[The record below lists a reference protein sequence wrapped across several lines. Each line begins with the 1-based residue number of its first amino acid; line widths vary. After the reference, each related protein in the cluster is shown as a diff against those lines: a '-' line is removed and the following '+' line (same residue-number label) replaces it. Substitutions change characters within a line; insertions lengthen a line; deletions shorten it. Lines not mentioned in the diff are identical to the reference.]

1 MPARPDRTANTD
13 TGGRPLHR
21 SLLRPLRRTVTAA
34 LALSLAGAVVADV
47 GVPRRTAR
55 RPGPGTVRDVPLPF
69 TGGTLTG
76 LGRVTAAGATRLRS
90 AVGLPA
96 DWRSPS
102 VPVGAARMVGLSWR
116 NTPDAPWTTTGGARA
131 WLRTAGSS
139 GWSAWSAAEPADD
152 GPDPGSGEDH
162 PQLVYTDGVWL
173 AAGTRAVQVRIEL
186 PGRAAASVEQ
196 LSAHLVEP
204 DLTPVAPD
212 VPPRGGAGAMPMP
225 PAIITRARWGA
236 DERLRRSPPRYASTV
251 LAAFVHHTGQ
261 TNHYTRAES
270 AALVRAD
277 YLYHVRSRGWNDL
290 GYNFLIDRYGQV
302 FEGRAGGVGR
312 PVIGAC
318 TAGFNTY
325 TSCVALIGTFSSAR
339 PPAVAMA
346 ALRRLLAWKL
356 DLTHVDPAYTT
367 VLTSAG
373 GATTRYRRGTRVR
386 VRTISGHRDTSYTAC
401 PGTAVYRQITRL
413 RLAVAATGGPKIYGG
428 GASAASIDPA
438 EGPPV
443 ALASRFKQRM
453 RWHVEVTGSNGRVL
467 RRWAGIGRSARVVWN
482 GLDAHGLAAPA
493 GRATFTVTA
502 TVGGR
507 AARPLTT
514 SVTVR

>member
-1 MPARPDRTANTD
+1 M
-13 TGGRPLHR
+13 HR
-21 SLLRPLRRTVTAA
+21 SQLRPLRRTVTAA
-34 LALSLAGAVVADV
+34 VALSLACAVVADV
-47 GVPRRTAR
+47 GMPRRPAR
-55 RPGPGTVRDVPLPF
+55 RPGPGTVRDVPLSF
-69 TGGTLTG
+69 GSGTLTG
-76 LGRVTAAGATRLRS
+76 PGRTTAAGATRLR
-90 AVGLPA
+90 AAPGLPG
-96 DWRSPS
+96 DWRSPR

-116 NTPDAPWTTTGGARA
+116 NTPDAPWTATGGARA
-131 WLRTAGSS
+131 WLRTEGSR
-139 GWSAWSAAEPADD
+139 GWSAWNAAEPADD

-162 PQLVYTDGVWL
+162 QQRVYTDGIWL

-212 VPPRGGAGAMPMP
+212 VPPRGGAIAMPRP
-225 PAIITRARWGA
+225 PGIITRARWGA
-236 DERLRRSPPRYASTV
+236 DERLRRGPPRYASTV

-261 TNHYTRAES
+261 TNHYTKGES

-277 YLYHVRSRGWNDL
+277 YLYHVRTRGWNDL

-318 TAGFNTY
+318 TAGFNTS
-325 TSCVALIGTFSSAR
+325 TSCVALLGTFGSAR

-373 GATTRYRRGTRVR
+373 GSTSRYRRGTRVR
-386 VRTISGHRDTSYTAC
+386 LRTISGHRDTSFTAC
-401 PGTAVYRQITRL
+401 PGAAVYRQITSL

-428 GASAASIDPA
+428 TPSADSIDPA
-438 EGPPV
+438 EGPAV
-443 ALASRFKQRM
+443 ALAPRFRQRV
-453 RWHVEVTGSNGRVL
+453 RWHVQVTGSNGRVL
-467 RRWAGIGRSARVVWN
+467 RRWAGIGRTSRIVWN
-482 GLDAHGLAAPA
+482 GLDAHGTAAPA

>member
-1 MPARPDRTANTD
+1 
-13 TGGRPLHR
+13 
-21 SLLRPLRRTVTAA
+21 
-34 LALSLAGAVVADV
+34 
-47 GVPRRTAR
+47 
-55 RPGPGTVRDVPLPF
+55 VPLSF
-69 TGGTLTG
+69 GSGTMS
-76 LGRVTAAGATRLRS
+76 GRLSAAGASRLR
-90 AVGLPA
+90 AAAGQPG
-96 DWRSPS
+96 DWRSPA

-116 NTPDAPWTTTGGARA
+116 NTPHAPWTATGGATA
-131 WLRTAGSS
+131 WLRTEGAA
-139 GWSAWSAAEPADD
+139 GWSGWSAAEPADD

-162 PQLVYTDGVWL
+162 QQRVFTDGVWL

-186 PGRAAASVEQ
+186 SGRVAASVEQ

-204 DLTPVAPD
+204 DLAPLTPE
-212 VPPRGGAGAMPMP
+212 VPPRGGAIAMTRQ

-236 DERLRRSPPRYASTV
+236 DERLRRGPPRYASTV
-251 LAAFVHHTGQ
+251 LAAFVHHTAQ
-261 TNHYTRAES
+261 TNHYTRGES

-277 YLYHVRSRGWNDL
+277 YLYHVRARGWNDL

-302 FEGRAGGVGR
+302 FEGRAGGVDR

-318 TAGFNTY
+318 TAGFNTS
-325 TSCVALIGTFSSAR
+325 TSCVALLGTFGSAR
-339 PPAVAMA
+339 PPAAAMA

-373 GATTRYRRGTRVR
+373 GATSRYRRGTRVR
-386 VRTISGHRDTSYTAC
+386 LRTISGHRDTSYTSC
-401 PGTAVYRQITRL
+401 PGAAMYGQITRL

-428 GASAASIDPA
+428 QPSAGSIDPA

-443 ALASRFKQRM
+443 ALGPRFKQRV
-453 RWHVEVTGSNGRVL
+453 RWYVKVTGSNGRVL
-467 RRWAGIGRSARVVWN
+467 RRWAGIGRTTRIVWN
-482 GLDAHGLAAPA
+482 GLDAHGQPAPA

-502 TVGGR
+502 TVAGR
-507 AARPLTT
+507 PARPLTT